1 VVMIRSVLL
10 RITTLMRTVRLRG
23 LDTPYRE
30 GMETVSESSRASPA
44 ERQEKKRNQRLAGPV
59 Q

>member
-1 VVMIRSVLL
+1 LL